1 MADWHGVRS
10 HDTMAAR
17 QALRLAATT
26 HDKDRPVNTPLPSAV
41 FKAYDIR
48 GIVPAQLNPDFA
60 RLLGRALAVQA
71 REQGVENLVIGY
83 DGRLSSP
90 GLADALHEG
99 ANSEG
104 VDTVDVGMVP
114 TPLVYFTA
122 NVHGSGSGV
131 AITGSHNPPDYNGFK
146 MMLAGRTLYGPD
158 IQALQALMR
167 QLAPH
172 APTAAEPGQ
181 RKPLDIK
188 PEYVARVAGDLKLKR
203 PMRVALDCGNGVGGV
218 LAEELFRA
226 IGCEVDTLYCDVDG
240 RFPNHHPDPADPHNL
255 QDLIR
260 HVQSSDC
267 ELGLAF
273 DGDADR
279 VGVVTKSGEIIW
291 PDRQLILYAQD
302 VLSRQPGAAIIF
314 DVKCSRHVARAVQ
327 AAGGQPLMWQTG
339 HSLIKA
345 KLAETGAPLAGEM
358 SGHIFFKER
367 WFGFDDGL
375 YTGARLLE
383 ILSAYADS
391 TPVLEALPQD
401 VSTPELKIEMQE
413 GEPHALIA
421 ALQAQGRFPSATELI
436 TIDGVR
442 AEYADGFGLA
452 RPSNTTPVVVLR
464 FEAETEDALARIK
477 EEFRQALTSLKPDI
491 TLPF

>member
-1 MADWHGVRS
+1 M
-10 HDTMAAR
+10 
-17 QALRLAATT
+17 TT
-26 HDKDRPVNTPLPSAV
+26 PSLPSAV

-60 RLLGRALAVQA
+60 RLLGRALATSA
-71 REQGVENLVIGY
+71 REQGVSKLVIGY

-90 GLADALHEG
+90 ALADALHEG

-104 VDTVDVGMVP
+104 LNTMDIGMVP
-114 TPLVYFTA
+114 TPLVYFAA
-122 NVHGSGSGV
+122 NVHETGSGV

-146 MMLAGRTLYGPD
+146 IMMAGRTLYGAD
-158 IQALQALMR
+158 IKDLHTRMQALAEREPAGPRGEREKLDVK
-167 QLAPH
+167 
-172 APTAAEPGQ
+172 PT
-181 RKPLDIK
+181 
-188 PEYVARVAGDLKLKR
+188 YVERVTGDLHLKR
-203 PMRVALDCGNGVGGV
+203 PMRIAIDCGNGVGGV
-218 LAEELFRA
+218 LAEQLFRA
-226 IGCEVDTLYCDVDG
+226 LGCEVDTLFCDVDG
-240 RFPNHHPDPADPHNL
+240 HFPNHHPDPADPHNL
-255 QDLIR
+255 EDLIR
-260 HVQSSDC
+260 HVQSTDC

-279 VGVVTKSGEIIW
+279 VGVVTKSGQIIW

-302 VLSRQPGAAIIF
+302 VLSRQPGATIIF
-314 DVKCSRHVARAVQ
+314 DVKCSRHVARAIE
-327 AAGGQPLMWQTG
+327 AAGGTPLMGQTG

-383 ILSAYADS
+383 ILSAHENPSA
-391 TPVLEALPQD
+391 VLEALPQD
-401 VSTPELKIEMQE
+401 ISTPELKIEMQE

-421 ALQAQGRFPSATELI
+421 RLQSEGTFASARSLI

-452 RPSNTTPVVVLR
+452 RPSNTTPVIVLR
-464 FEAETEDALARIK
+464 FEAETEAALTRIKNEFRDALTA
-477 EEFRQALTSLKPDI
+477 LKPDI
-491 TLPF
+491 RLPF

>member
-1 MADWHGVRS
+1 M
-10 HDTMAAR
+10 
-17 QALRLAATT
+17 TT
-26 HDKDRPVNTPLPSAV
+26 SLPSAV

-48 GIVPAQLNPDFA
+48 GIVPEQLNPDFA
-60 RLLGRALAVQA
+60 HLLGRALAIQA
-71 REQGVENLVIGY
+71 REQGVASLVIGY

-90 GLADALHEG
+90 ALADALHAG
-99 ANSEG
+99 ANAEG
-104 VDTVDVGMVP
+104 MDTVDIGMVP

-122 NVHGSGSGV
+122 HVQGSGSGI

-158 IQALQALMR
+158 IQALRTLMES
-167 QLAPH
+167 LGENAPEN
-172 APTAAEPGQ
+172 AQPGQ

-188 PEYVARVAGDLKLKR
+188 PEYIRRIVGDLKLKR
-203 PMRVALDCGNGVGGV
+203 PMRIALDCGNGVGGV
-218 LAEELFRA
+218 IAEQLFRA
-226 IGCEVDTLYCDVDG
+226 IGCEVDTLFCEVDG
-240 RFPNHHPDPADPHNL
+240 TFPNHHPDPADPHNL

-260 HVQSSDC
+260 HVMSTDC

-279 VGVVTKSGEIIW
+279 VGVVTKSGQIIW
-291 PDRQLILYAQD
+291 PDRQLILCAQD
-302 VLSRQPGAAIIF
+302 VLKRVPGATIIF
-314 DVKCSRHVARAVQ
+314 DVKCSRHVARAVR
-327 AAGGQPLMWQTG
+327 AGGGTPLMWQTG

-375 YTGARLLE
+375 YTGTRLLE
-383 ILSAYADS
+383 ILSEHADPS
-391 TPVLEALPQD
+391 AVLEALPQD

-421 ALQAQGRFPSATELI
+421 TLQKDGRFPTATELI

-442 AEYADGFGLA
+442 AEYPDGFGLA

-464 FEAETEDALARIK
+464 FEAETQEALDRIK
-477 EEFRQALTSLKPDI
+477 GEFRQALLTLKPGL

>member
-1 MADWHGVRS
+1 V
-10 HDTMAAR
+10 
-17 QALRLAATT
+17 TT
-26 HDKDRPVNTPLPSAV
+26 TSLPSTV

-71 REQGVENLVIGY
+71 LEKGVSRLVIGY

-90 GLADALHEG
+90 ALADALHDG
-99 ANSEG
+99 ANAEG
-104 VDTVDVGMVP
+104 MDTLDISMVP
-114 TPLVYFTA
+114 TPLVYFAAHVRET
-122 NVHGSGSGV
+122 GSGV

-158 IQALQALMR
+158 IQALQTLM
-167 QLAPH
+167 QDLAGREPA
-172 APTAAEPGQ
+172 APRGRRAS
-181 RKPLDIK
+181 LDIV
-188 PEYVARVAGDLKLKR
+188 PEYVERVAGDLALKR
-203 PMRVALDCGNGVGGV
+203 PMRIALDCGNGVGGV
-218 LAEELFRA
+218 LAERLFRA
-226 IGCEVDTLYCDVDG
+226 LGCEVDALYCDVDG
-240 RFPNHHPDPADPHNL
+240 RFPNHHPDPADPDNL

-260 HVQSSDC
+260 HVRDNDC

-279 VGVVTKSGEIIW
+279 VGVVTKSGQIIW

-302 VLSRQPGAAIIF
+302 VLARQPGATIIF

-383 ILSAYADS
+383 ILSAHADPS
-391 TPVLEALPQD
+391 AVLEALPQD
-401 VSTPELKIEMQE
+401 LSTPELKIEMQE
-413 GEPHALIA
+413 GEPHTLIA
-421 ALQAQGRFPSATELI
+421 TLQKEGRFPSAAELI

-452 RPSNTTPVVVLR
+452 RPSNTTPVIVLR
-464 FEAETEDALARIK
+464 FEADTPEALERIK
-477 EEFRQALTSLKPDI
+477 HEFRQALKQLKPDLA
-491 TLPF
+491 LPF

>member
-1 MADWHGVRS
+1 M
-10 HDTMAAR
+10 
-17 QALRLAATT
+17 TT
-26 HDKDRPVNTPLPSAV
+26 SLPSAV

-48 GIVPAQLNPDFA
+48 GIVPEQLNPDFA
-60 RLLGRALAVQA
+60 HLLGRALAIQA
-71 REQGVENLVIGY
+71 REQGVASLVIGY

-90 GLADALHEG
+90 ALADALHAG
-99 ANSEG
+99 ANAEG
-104 VDTVDVGMVP
+104 MDTVDIGMVP

-122 NVHGSGSGV
+122 HVQGSGSGI

-158 IQALQALMR
+158 IQALRTLMES
-167 QLAPH
+167 LGENAPEN
-172 APTAAEPGQ
+172 AQPGQ

-188 PEYVARVAGDLKLKR
+188 PEYIRRIVGDLKLKR
-203 PMRVALDCGNGVGGV
+203 PMRIALDCGNGVGGV
-218 LAEELFRA
+218 IAEQLFRA
-226 IGCEVDTLYCDVDG
+226 IGCEVDTLFCEVDG
-240 RFPNHHPDPADPHNL
+240 TFPNHHPDPADPHNL

-260 HVQSSDC
+260 HVMSTDC

-279 VGVVTKSGEIIW
+279 VGVVTKSGQIIW
-291 PDRQLILYAQD
+291 PDRQLILCAQD
-302 VLSRQPGAAIIF
+302 VLKRVPGATIIF
-314 DVKCSRHVARAVQ
+314 DVKCSRHVARAVR
-327 AAGGQPLMWQTG
+327 AAGGTPLMWQTG

-375 YTGARLLE
+375 YTGTRLLE
-383 ILSAYADS
+383 ILSEHADPS
-391 TPVLEALPQD
+391 AVLEALPQD

-421 ALQAQGRFPSATELI
+421 TLQKDGRFPTATELI

-442 AEYADGFGLA
+442 AEYPDGFGLA

-464 FEAETEDALARIK
+464 FEAETQEALDRIK
-477 EEFRQALTSLKPDI
+477 GEFRQALLTLKPGL

>member
-1 MADWHGVRS
+1 M
-10 HDTMAAR
+10 
-17 QALRLAATT
+17 TT
-26 HDKDRPVNTPLPSAV
+26 PSLPSAV

-60 RLLGRALAVQA
+60 RLLGRALAKSA
-71 REQGVENLVIGY
+71 REQGVSKLVIGY

-90 GLADALHEG
+90 ALADALHEG

-104 VDTVDVGMVP
+104 LNTMDIGMVP
-114 TPLVYFTA
+114 TPLVYFAA
-122 NVHGSGSGV
+122 NVHETGSGV

-146 MMLAGRTLYGPD
+146 IMMAGRTLYGAD
-158 IQALQALMR
+158 IKDLHTRMQALAEREPAGPRGEREKLDVK
-167 QLAPH
+167 
-172 APTAAEPGQ
+172 PT
-181 RKPLDIK
+181 
-188 PEYVARVAGDLKLKR
+188 YVERVTGDLHLKR
-203 PMRVALDCGNGVGGV
+203 PMRIAIDCGNGVGGV
-218 LAEELFRA
+218 LAEQLFTA
-226 IGCEVDTLYCDVDG
+226 LGCEVDTLFCDVDG
-240 RFPNHHPDPADPHNL
+240 HFPNHHPDPADPHNL
-255 QDLIR
+255 EDLIR
-260 HVQSSDC
+260 HVQSTDC

-279 VGVVTKSGEIIW
+279 VGVVTKSGQIIW

-302 VLSRQPGAAIIF
+302 VLSRQPGATIIF
-314 DVKCSRHVARAVQ
+314 DVKCSRHVARAIE
-327 AAGGQPLMWQTG
+327 AAGGTPLMGQTG

-383 ILSAYADS
+383 ILSAHENPSA
-391 TPVLEALPQD
+391 VLEALPQD
-401 VSTPELKIEMQE
+401 ISTPELKIEMQE

-421 ALQAQGRFPSATELI
+421 RLQSEGTFASARSLI

-452 RPSNTTPVVVLR
+452 RPSNTTPVIVLR
-464 FEAETEDALARIK
+464 FEAETEAALTRIKNEFRDALTA
-477 EEFRQALTSLKPDI
+477 LKPDI
-491 TLPF
+491 RLPF

>member
-1 MADWHGVRS
+1 M
-10 HDTMAAR
+10 
-17 QALRLAATT
+17 T
-26 HDKDRPVNTPLPSAV
+26 HSLPSAV

-48 GIVPAQLNPDFA
+48 GIVPAQLNPGFA

-71 REQGVENLVIGY
+71 REQGVDNLVIGY

-90 GLADALHEG
+90 DLAAALHEG

-104 VDTVDVGMVP
+104 INTMDVGMVP
-114 TPLVYFTA
+114 TPLVYFAAHTQ
-122 NVHGSGSGV
+122 GSGSGV

-158 IQALQALMR
+158 IQALQALMQ
-167 QLAPH
+167 QLEGRAPAAA
-172 APTAAEPGQ
+172 APGKREI
-181 RKPLDIK
+181 RDIK
-188 PEYVARVAGDLKLKR
+188 PEYIERVIGDLKLKR
-203 PMRVALDCGNGVGGV
+203 PMHIAVDCGNGVGGV
-218 LAEELFRA
+218 LAEQLFRA

-240 RFPNHHPDPADPHNL
+240 RFPNHHPDPADPANL

-260 HVQSSDC
+260 HVKSTDC

-302 VLSRQPGAAIIF
+302 VLTRQPGATIIF
-314 DVKCSRHVARAVQ
+314 DVKCSRHVARAIK
-327 AAGGQPLMWQTG
+327 AAGGQPLMGQTG

-345 KLAETGAPLAGEM
+345 QLAATGAPLAGEM

-383 ILSAYADS
+383 ILSAHDDPGA
-391 TPVLEALPQD
+391 VLEALPQD
-401 VSTPELKIEMQE
+401 ISTPELKIEMQE

-421 ALQAQGRFPSATELI
+421 TLQKEGRFPTATELI

-452 RPSNTTPVVVLR
+452 RPSNTTPVIVLR
-464 FEAETEDALARIK
+464 FEAETEAALERIK
-477 EEFRQALTSLKPDI
+477 NEFRQALTALKPDI
-491 TLPF
+491 ALPF

>member
-1 MADWHGVRS
+1 MPRRLIPTRKDILV
-10 HDTMAAR
+10 TMT
-17 QALRLAATT
+17 Q
-26 HDKDRPVNTPLPSAV
+26 LPTAV

-71 REQGVENLVIGY
+71 RELGVARLVIGH

-90 GLADALHEG
+90 ELADALHAG

-104 VDTVDVGMVP
+104 MDTLDIGMVP
-114 TPLVYFTA
+114 TPLVYFAT
-122 NVHGSGSGV
+122 NVRHTGSGV

-146 MMLAGRTLYGPD
+146 MMLAGCTLYGPD
-158 IQALQALMR
+158 IQTLRTVMQD
-167 QLAPH
+167 LA
-172 APTAAEPGQ
+172 AREPAGPAGV
-181 RKPLDIK
+181 RERIDIM
-188 PEYVARVAGDLKLKR
+188 PEYVERVAGDLRLKR

-218 LAEELFRA
+218 LAERLFRA
-226 IGCEVDTLYCDVDG
+226 IGCEVDALYCDVDG
-240 RFPNHHPDPADPHNL
+240 KFPNHHPDPADPHNL
-255 QDLIR
+255 EDLIR

-279 VGVVTKSGEIIW
+279 VGVVTKSGQIIW

-302 VLSRQPGAAIIF
+302 ILARQPGATVIF
-314 DVKCSRHVARAVQ
+314 DVKCSRHVAKAVRE
-327 AAGGQPLMWQTG
+327 AGGQPLMWQTG

-367 WFGFDDGL
+367 WYGFDDGL

-383 ILSAYADS
+383 ILSGHADPS
-391 TPVLEALPQD
+391 AVLEALPQD
-401 VSTPELKIEMQE
+401 ISTPELKLEMQE

-421 ALQAQGRFPSATELI
+421 RLQKDGRFPTASEII

-464 FEAETEDALARIK
+464 FEADNEAALERIK
-477 EEFRQALTSLKPDI
+477 GEFRAALSELKPGLQ
-491 TLPF
+491 LPF